1 MKKIFRDIGSHA
13 WGVTDD
19 HFLYGKKEFAY
30 GELDY
35 IRLVNLGGILAGGT
49 LCFSV
54 KGKIYTSTFQ
64 WRDYTPALEAIRF
77 ATEKMEEAKGIAK
90 NYKYFLWSRTGTKLE
105 VYDTYLVIY
114 FMPFGKNLSNL
125 LRGGGL
131 GGKRIDFVDITSVQ
145 FKEATTVVGFI
156 QFSYAGS
163 VESKG
168 GVHSAVNDENTIAF
182 DNNQEK
188 EAKKIYDYV
197 IARRAELKNPPVQAS
212 VVEQPSPTDEI
223 RKYKTLLD
231 EGIISQEEF
240 DAKKKQLLGL

>member
-1 MKKIFRDIGSHA
+1 MEKIFKDIGSRP

-19 HFLYGKKEFAY
+19 HFLYGKKKFAY

-35 IRLVNLGGILAGGT
+35 IRLVNLGGIIMGGT
-49 LCFSV
+49 LNFSV
-54 KGKIYTSTFQ
+54 KGKIYTGNFR
-64 WRDYTPALEAIRF
+64 WRDYPTALEAVRF
-77 ATEKMEEAKGIAK
+77 ATEKMEEAKGIVK
-90 NYKYFLWSRTGTKLE
+90 NYKYFLWSHTGTKLE

-114 FMPFGKNLSNL
+114 FMPSGNFSNL
-125 LRGGGL
+125 VRGGDL

-145 FKEATTVVGFI
+145 FKEVTTAIGFI

-168 GVHSAVNDENTIAF
+168 GVQSAVNDENTIPF
-182 DNNQEK
+182 RSNQEK
-188 EAKKIYDYV
+188 EAKEIYDYI
-197 IARRAELKNPPVQAS
+197 IARRAELKNPMAQAT
-212 VVEQPSPTDEI
+212 VVEQPSITDEI
-223 RKYKTLLD
+223 RKYKSLLD